1 MKKIALFSLIV
12 FIVINLNCNLIHS
25 KSIKDID
32 EDLKKENVSHYPT
45 LDDLK
50 KQLKEERHKTDQQRL
65 DEIRKKQEEKKA
77 IEGEKNKKDTEKIK
91 NKSNTKNENIEN
103 EFIPKLIVRLR
114 GQHSNKYLCSYN
126 FTVTNKNTE
135 SEITN
140 IKYDDYKILLKKS
153 SLKVRPGEMINFEFS
168 ESPKK
173 IRAFIWD
180 DEITELNITR
190 GSIKVPDYDKKIVIG
205 IEGIYGNG
213 NIIYAI
219 ILDIRS

>member
-1 MKKIALFSLIV
+1 MKKITLFSLIV

-205 IEGIYGNG
+205 IEGIYENG

>member
-1 MKKIALFSLIV
+1 MKRIALFSLIV

-32 EDLKKENVSHYPT
+32 EDLKKENISHYPT